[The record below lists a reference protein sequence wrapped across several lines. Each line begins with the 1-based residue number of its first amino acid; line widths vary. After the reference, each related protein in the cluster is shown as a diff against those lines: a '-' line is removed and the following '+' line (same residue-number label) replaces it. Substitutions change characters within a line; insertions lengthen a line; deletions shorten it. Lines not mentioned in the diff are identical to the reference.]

1 MQVVNVIYS
10 WISFKI
16 LNRYFL
22 LYQDFL
28 SQIQT
33 TYMAAGKGKGPSYS
47 TLPLPPTH
55 EHLDIYLQLCML
67 DNYRIFLIALLA
79 FDEIYYLT
87 KLPFDWLIIV
97 MIIFV
102 CLLDD
107 SSFCYSN
114 LTQKTSGLELILTI
128 MLILHANQIV
138 VVTNLNV
145 TPVAALKLT
154 FYEV

>member
-1 MQVVNVIYS
+1 M
-10 WISFKI
+10 
-16 LNRYFL
+16 
-22 LYQDFL
+22 YQDFL

-33 TYMAAGKGKGPSYS
+33 TYMAAGEGKGPSYS

-114 LTQKTSGLELILTI
+114 LTQKTNGLELISTI

-138 VVTNLNV
+138 VKTNLNV
-145 TPVAALKLT
+145 TPVAALKLS